1 MSLTSGA
8 FWKATAER
16 AVRTLA
22 QGTLGAVSADGLGLL
37 DVDWGDA
44 FGIGGLAAALAVL
57 TAIATSGGTDGPG
70 ITETV
75 ARPNTR
81 TLPSGPTTVG

>member
-1 MSLTSGA
+1 MTLTTGA
-8 FWKATAER
+8 FWKATIER
-16 AVRTLA
+16 AVRTFA

-57 TAIATSGGTDGPG
+57 TAIATSGGTEGPG

-75 ARPNTR
+75 ARPGGHTA
-81 TLPSGPTTVG
+81 PSGPAAL

>member
-1 MSLTSGA
+1 MATLTTGA
-8 FWKATAER
+8 FWKATSER
-16 AVRTLA
+16 AVRTFA
-22 QGTLGAVSADGLGLL
+22 QGTLGAISADGLGLL

-70 ITETV
+70 ITEEV
-75 ARPNTR
+75 VRPGVTTSR
-81 TLPSGPTTVG
+81 GPAGV

>member
-1 MSLTSGA
+1 MTLTTGA
-8 FWKATAER
+8 FWKATGER
-16 AVRTLA
+16 AVRTFA

-37 DVDWGDA
+37 DVNWGDA

-57 TAIATSGGTDGPG
+57 TAIATSGGTEGPG

-75 ARPNTR
+75 ARPGIT
-81 TLPSGPTTVG
+81 TPPSGPAAV

>member
-1 MSLTSGA
+1 MSLTTGA
-8 FWKATAER
+8 FWKATGER
-16 AVRTLA
+16 AVRTFA

-57 TAIATSGGTDGPG
+57 TAIATSGGTEGPG

-75 ARPNTR
+75 ARPTGT
-81 TLPSGPTTVG
+81 TLPGGPTTLG

>member
-1 MSLTSGA
+1 MTLTTAA
-8 FWKATAER
+8 FWKATGER
-16 AVRTLA
+16 AVRTFA
-22 QGTLGAVSADGLGLL
+22 QGTLGVASADGLGLL

-44 FGIGGLAAALAVL
+44 FSVGGLAAALAVL

-75 ARPNTR
+75 TH
-81 TLPSGPTTVG
+81 PSAPALRGPAGV

>member
-1 MSLTSGA
+1 MTLTSGA
-8 FWKATAER
+8 FWKATGER
-16 AVRTLA
+16 AVRTFA

-37 DVDWGDA
+37 DVDWGAA

-75 ARPNTR
+75 TRPGITTPR
-81 TLPSGPTTVG
+81 GPAGA